1 MGAGGAGRVPTE
13 DEEDDDDE
21 DEEVRRLLHKRLFLH
36 LEGRQGKTAQM
47 SQLQSNMA
55 GERAQNKAEKR
66 KLVRHPLPPAS
77 RASHPPHPSL
87 FVQGD
92 NRAWQPQSRR
102 QLPPSRPVAR
112 STHAPARAHVGIPLA
127 GGGGRAGAQAAARRR
142 AAARERERQHGHNAG
157 PLLLAG

>member
-102 QLPPSRPVAR
+102 QLPPSRPGSR
-112 STHAPARAHVGIPLA
+112 WYSA
-127 GGGGRAGAQAAARRR
+127 GRWRR
-142 AAARERERQHGHNAG
+142 ASRSASGGKASSSSSRKREAAWS
-157 PLLLAG
+157 